1 MDGEGQSGHMVSQR
15 STGSAEAGTAAH
27 PGQIWGGGGGAMSSG
42 SLGLISLSP
51 ATLKKGMLGRK
62 YYTHTQE
69 WGSEA
74 ELAPPASKERPSF

>member
-1 MDGEGQSGHMVSQR
+1 MSQR

-51 ATLKKGMLGRK
+51 ATLKRGMLGRK